1 METHLAITAIT
12 VTDNKGLS
20 DSDTMKVL
28 VKNKTLP
35 TISDIIDLEVKKSAR
50 NLSRGDTI
58 WYKSLYASSSDI
70 IEFKITIKSKSNIDL
85 ENVMVRDKLP
95 SRIIYQGNLKIDGV
109 SDSRNISSGA
119 INIGTLSPEESK
131 TITFLAKVTA
141 GDTFS
146 YGITNLINTVLV
158 YNNQIS
164 KTATAKVIV
173 RKQGVAGISTG
184 ITNNF
189 FLDSI
194 LFPLMVASLLVWLFR
209 SKFIAL
215 DKIIE
220 ERKREIIKYRADR
233 KFKKLIERVGNK
245 A

>member
-1 METHLAITAIT
+1 
-12 VTDNKGLS
+12 
-20 DSDTMKVL
+20 MKVL

-70 IEFKITIKSKSNIDL
+70 IEFKITIK
-85 ENVMVRDKLP
+85 
-95 SRIIYQGNLKIDGV
+95 
-109 SDSRNISSGA
+109 SRNISSGA